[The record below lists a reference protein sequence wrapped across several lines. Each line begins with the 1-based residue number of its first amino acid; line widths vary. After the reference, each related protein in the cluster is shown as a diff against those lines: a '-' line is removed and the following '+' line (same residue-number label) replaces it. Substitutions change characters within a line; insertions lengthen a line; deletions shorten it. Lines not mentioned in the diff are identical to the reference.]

1 MTQIKQKQNIIEGI
15 IGENDANILD
25 KVEVSNQIA
34 DYFQNQWGMEER
46 EEMERTT
53 ENSTQ
58 EILFTSEDIDVAI
71 STTNFSRAIG
81 TDGFDGS
88 LLKRDN
94 EVQKGIA
101 SWIKTCLNNG
111 TIPKYLTEGCLVA
124 LSKT

>member
-1 MTQIKQKQNIIEGI
+1 MTQIKPKQNIIEGI

-34 DYFQNQWGMEER
+34 DYFQNQWVVEER

-53 ENSTQ
+53 ENSMQ
-58 EILFTSEDIDVAI
+58 EILFTSEDIYAAI

-94 EVQKGIA
+94 EVQKVIA

-111 TIPKYLTEGCLVA
+111 TIPK
-124 LSKT
+124 